1 MIEFNTDKLKQL
13 LIEIE
18 NYLDMTDRS
27 GLLFYQAIK
36 KYLNNKPDSFAR
48 HYKEINKLES
58 EADNLRNEIK
68 YKLYA
73 FMLIPSARGDIWGLL
88 ENLDNVIDMIEKVVE
103 QFSIEK
109 PQIPES
115 LKESFMLIAETST
128 EAVSQLVKA
137 SRAFFKETQKVPFY
151 LNKVNFY
158 EEHIIKISED
168 TVKKIFSTDIV
179 PIYSRKMHL
188 RDILEKMYQIT
199 VLSQKVAERLSV
211 YAIKRVS

>member
-1 MIEFNTDKLKQL
+1 MLDFSTDKLKQL

-18 NYLDMTDRS
+18 NYLDMVDNS
-27 GLLFYQAIK
+27 ALIFHQAIK
-36 KYLNNKPDSFAR
+36 KYLNNKMDSFSR
-48 HYKEINKLES
+48 HYVEVTKLES
-58 EADNLRNEIK
+58 KADELRNQIK

-88 ENLDNVIDMIEKVVE
+88 ENLDNVVDMIEKVVE

-109 PQIPES
+109 PDIPDEF
-115 LKESFMLIAETST
+115 KEAFLLIAETSSQ
-128 EAVSQLVKA
+128 AVSELVKA
-137 SRAFFKETQKVPFY
+137 SRAFFKETSKVNGY

-158 EEHIIKISED
+158 ENHVIKISADTAEKIFQTD
-168 TVKKIFSTDIV
+168 TVS
-179 PIYSRKMHL
+179 IYSRKMHL

-199 VLSQKVAERLSV
+199 VLAQRVGERLSV